1 MLRPLIM
8 DRWVCT
14 LSLSSEWSDGLKLK
28 LCLRSYPNRSEF
40 RFHELI
46 TKSDSRLTAASHLER
61 RELAVYSIYYR
72 SHTPLPKKEGKG
84 PLPRTQDQLLRTEGA
99 VASFVDG
106 KSPWLSKRLSF
117 PDPRL
122 RPFFP

>member
-72 SHTPLPKKEGKG
+72 
-84 PLPRTQDQLLRTEGA
+84 R
-99 VASFVDG
+99 SFI
-106 KSPWLSKRLSF
+106 LHFQRKRERDLYLGRKINF
-117 PDPRL
+117 
-122 RPFFP
+122 